1 MVNYKYA
8 DLFKED
14 TVDKQLYIVSDDG
27 KINITNTEL
36 HQEKF
41 ELTES
46 LCSEQELT
54 FGSCEAAMIKFT
66 VSNTFLPMKGRWMTV
81 KMSLDGHTDAPLK
94 FGRYK
99 VDSDT
104 PMADRT
110 CRDVV
115 AYDALYDVLNAD
127 VAAWYNTVFPSHKE
141 EKEDKD
147 GNKTTVTVYDPVTMK
162 QFRNSF
168 FKHFGIKQADIEL
181 INDDMSIAK
190 TIAVAASG
198 EKNSDTEEISTVGET
213 ISGKEVLSCICEI
226 NGCMGHMGRDGKFH
240 YIYLEQN
247 IQGLYPRNDL
257 YPADDL
263 FPRDPKS
270 NRIGKDLY
278 ITAEYEDFLVK
289 TINKLQIREQKNDI
303 GVIVGTGDNAYVI
316 EDNFLVYGKGT
327 KELKGIAK
335 NILSKIRGI
344 VYRPFTADC
353 KGNPC
358 LEVGD
363 AVRLPTKYELIESY
377 IFKRT
382 LKGIQALRDDL
393 ETDGEKY
400 RTSKANGVHR
410 SILQL
415 KGKSN
420 VLERTLE
427 KTQSTI
433 EEKEQGLISRISQTA
448 SDIRLEVKDTKEGL
462 ESSINQTASE
472 IKMTVAS
479 YGDVWDT
486 TGYDIA
492 VTSYGAPDSILDSK
506 GNKVYPADKY
516 KGKYYLDQ
524 KTGYLYLS
532 DGSSWNKMKEL
543 QKVSKKLEAS
553 INIEKDRITSLVSET
568 TDGSN
573 PSSLFSKIT
582 QTARDI
588 TTEVNRANDA
598 EGKLSSKITQT
609 AESIKTQVAKA
620 QDKWALP
627 NGVTKEEIL
636 FGYGSPPAK
645 KDSGNYLYY
654 LNQDSGKYYNRD
666 SVDSDWKYVGKL
678 TKITDNL
685 SSKIEQTAKSI
696 KAEVS
701 ENYTTKGDMKSA
713 LELTADGIRSE
724 VTASLKAWDI
734 GSYDITYYGFGN
746 PEKTYPASSYYNGN
760 TFLNQNNGYYYG
772 CEPDGSLSSGKYK
785 WTLLKKF
792 EQLASNMSSAM
803 TQTAKEISTKVQKD
817 GVISAINQT
826 AESIKISAKKLNLDG
841 NTKITGGT
849 IHIETTESVDNIIQ
863 LKRSGTLVKM
873 GNDGMSAAADTRSA
887 IFQYSNITVQD
898 TSTNTIAQMLSTGKG
913 ISSYGWESYSDR
925 RLKHGIES
933 LDREKSS
940 AFILSLRPCRFIY
953 NYDSLGH
960 YRHGLIAQ
968 EVLESVGDEDW
979 AVCSENPDKDGNM
992 YYALD
997 KSELIAD
1004 LIATVQ
1010 LQYEEIKELKKAVG
1024 IL

>member
-1 MVNYKYA
+1 MVVNYKYG
-8 DLFKED
+8 DLFKKD
-14 TVDKQLYIVSDDG
+14 TVDKQLSIVSDDG
-27 KINITNTEL
+27 KVNITNTEL

-81 KMSLDGHTDAPLK
+81 KMSLGGHADIPFQ

-104 PMADRT
+104 PTADRT

-115 AYDALYDVLNAD
+115 AYDALYDILNAD

-141 EKEDKD
+141 QQKDKD
-147 GNKTTVTVYDPVTMK
+147 GKTTTVTVYDPVTMK
-162 QFRNSF
+162 QFRDSF
-168 FKHFGIKQADIEL
+168 FKHFGIEQADIIL
-181 INDDMSIAK
+181 VNDGMSIEK
-190 TIAVAASG
+190 TVAVTASS
-198 EKNSDTEEISTVGET
+198 ETSSDTEESSTIGESM
-213 ISGKEVLSCICEI
+213 SGKEVLSCICEL
-226 NGCMGHMGRDGKFH
+226 NGCMGHIGRDGKFH
-240 YIYLEQN
+240 YIYLEQEM
-247 IQGLYPRNDL
+247 QGLYPRNDL
-257 YPADDL
+257 YPADNL
-263 FPRDPKS
+263 YPRDPKS
-270 NRIGKDLY
+270 TQIGKGFY
-278 ITAEYEDFLVK
+278 VTATYEDYLVK

-327 KELKGIAK
+327 EELTGIA
-335 NILSKIRGI
+335 NNVLSKIRGI
-344 VYRPFTADC
+344 IYRPFAADC

-393 ETDGEKY
+393 ETDGEEY
-400 RTSKANGVHR
+400 RTNGANGIQK
-410 SILQL
+410 SILKL

-420 VLERTLE
+420 VLERTIE

-433 EEKEQGLISRISQTA
+433 TDVEKGLQSQ
-448 SDIRLEVKDTKEGL
+448 
-462 ESSINQTASE
+462 
-472 IKMTVAS
+472 
-479 YGDVWDT
+479 
-486 TGYDIA
+486 
-492 VTSYGAPDSILDSK
+492 
-506 GNKVYPADKY
+506 
-516 KGKYYLDQ
+516 
-524 KTGYLYLS
+524 
-532 DGSSWNKMKEL
+532 
-543 QKVSKKLEAS
+543 
-553 INIEKDRITSLVSET
+553 
-568 TDGSN
+568 
-573 PSSLFSKIT
+573 IT
-582 QTARDI
+582 QTATEIR
-588 TTEVNRANDA
+588 TEVKNTTDGLSSRITQNANSITAEVTRAQGQEVVLAAAIKINEDKITA
-598 EGKLSSKITQT
+598 EVSRASETEGKLSSKI
-609 AESIKTQVAKA
+609 
-620 QDKWALP
+620 
-627 NGVTKEEIL
+627 EI
-636 FGYGSPPAK
+636 
-645 KDSGNYLYY
+645 
-654 LNQDSGKYYNRD
+654 
-666 SVDSDWKYVGKL
+666 
-678 TKITDNL
+678 
-685 SSKIEQTAKSI
+685 TAKS
-696 KAEVS
+696 
-701 ENYTTKGDMKSA
+701 
-713 LELTADGIRSE
+713 IRSE
-724 VTASLKAWDI
+724 VTASLKSWDI
-734 GSYDITYYGFGN
+734 GDYDVTHYGFGN
-746 PEKTYPASSYYNGN
+746 PEETYPASSYYNGHS
-760 TFLNQNNGYYYG
+760 FLNQENGYFYA
-772 CEPDGSLSSGKYK
+772 CEPDGGISSGKYK
-785 WTLLKKF
+785 WVLIKKF
-792 EQLASNMSSAM
+792 RQLASNMSSAM

-817 GVISAINQT
+817 NVISSINQT

-873 GNDGMSAAADTRSA
+873 GNDGMSAVADTRSA

-979 AVCSENPDKDGNM
+979 EVCSENPDQDGNT

-1010 LQYEEIKELKKAVG
+1010 LQYEEIKELKETVG